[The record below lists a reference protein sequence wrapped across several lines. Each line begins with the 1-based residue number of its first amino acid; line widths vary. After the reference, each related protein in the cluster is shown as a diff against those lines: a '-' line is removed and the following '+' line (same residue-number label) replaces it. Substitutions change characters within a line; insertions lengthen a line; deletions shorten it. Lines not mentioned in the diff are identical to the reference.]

1 MLVHTNPTG
10 GHLGINK
17 ANEKIKERF
26 YWASYKEDV
35 IKHIRICTICEARK
49 NPPRAAREKLGQYV
63 VGEPLERVAIDFLGP
78 LSRTEKGNKYVVII
92 SDYFTRWIE
101 AYTIKNQEAI
111 TIAKVFVEE
120 FISRYGV
127 PLQVHTDQGRQFES
141 ILFQD
146 LCKMLQIEK
155 TRTTPF
161 NPKSDGLVERFN
173 RTLEHM

>member
-101 AYTIKNQEAI
+101 AYTINQS
-111 TIAKVFVEE
+111 T
-120 FISRYGV
+120 
-127 PLQVHTDQGRQFES
+127 
-141 ILFQD
+141 
-146 LCKMLQIEK
+146 
-155 TRTTPF
+155 
-161 NPKSDGLVERFN
+161 
-173 RTLEHM
+173 